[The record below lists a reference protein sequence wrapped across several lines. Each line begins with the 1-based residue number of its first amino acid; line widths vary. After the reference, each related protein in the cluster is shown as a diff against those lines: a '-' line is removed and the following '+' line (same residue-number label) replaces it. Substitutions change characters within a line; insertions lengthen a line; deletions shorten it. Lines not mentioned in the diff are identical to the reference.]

1 MQQEAPIEP
10 SPHGDLTS
18 EMDGWHARSCA
29 AQRKLLSC
37 IAEADRQCLWKQD
50 GARDMAHWLWMR
62 YGLSEWRARRWV
74 AAAHALGSL
83 PAIGAAFE
91 SGVLGVD
98 KVVEL
103 CRFAT
108 PDTEASLVAW
118 AERASAGAIRARA
131 DREIRSR
138 LEESTRVEKARYLR
152 WWQEDEGRSL
162 RVEGLLPAAAGAVL
176 VKAVERMAER
186 LPRIRDGALDPAGA
200 RRADALVAIASTR
213 IAGDPDPD
221 RATMVV
227 HVPVEMLAEGS
238 GDSSEPGCGIEGGG
252 VIHAET
258 ARRLACTARIET
270 VIEDGSGRVVGLG
283 RTSREPSPQMM
294 RALRHRDHGCRFP
307 GCGTK
312 AFTNAHHV
320 RWWSGGGGTDLDNL
334 VLLCSHHHTLVHEHG
349 WRIRLDENDT
359 VSWFRPDG
367 VRYRAGPQP
376 VPA

>member
-1 MQQEAPIEP
+1 MQVQVEEASC
-10 SPHGDLTS
+10 SPALVRRADEAHAAMCRSQRELFGFIADIDRHG
-18 EMDGWHARSCA
+18 
-29 AQRKLLSC
+29 
-37 IAEADRQCLWKQD
+37 LWKGS
-50 GARDMAHWLWMR
+50 GARDTAHWLWMR
-62 YGLSEWRARRWV
+62 YGLSEWKARRWLV
-74 AAAHALGSL
+74 AAHALSGL
-83 PAIGAAFE
+83 PAISAAFA
-91 SGVLGVD
+91 SGTLGVD

-108 PDTEASLVAW
+108 PETEGALLAW
-118 AERASAGAIRARA
+118 AERVSAGAIRARG
-131 DREIRSR
+131 DRVLHRQ
-138 LEESTRVEKARYLR
+138 LEEVRRVERGRYLR
-152 WWQEDEGRSL
+152 WWSEDQGLSLFVEGR
-162 RVEGLLPAAAGAVL
+162 LPAAAGAAL
-176 VKAVERMAER
+176 VRAVERMADK
-186 LPRIRDGALDPAGA
+186 LPPVAEGALDPAGA
-200 RRADALVAIASTR
+200 RRADALVSIASTR

-227 HVPVEMLAEGS
+227 HVPVEMLASPGN
-238 GDSSEPGCGIEGGG
+238 GAEPGCAIEGGG
-252 VIHAET
+252 IVAAET

-367 VRYRAGPQP
+367 VRYRAGPRTAP
-376 VPA
+376 LRM